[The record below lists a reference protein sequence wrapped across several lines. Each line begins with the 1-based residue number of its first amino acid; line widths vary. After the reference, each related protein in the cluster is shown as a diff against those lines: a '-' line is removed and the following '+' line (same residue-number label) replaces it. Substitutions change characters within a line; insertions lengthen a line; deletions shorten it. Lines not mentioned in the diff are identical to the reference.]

1 MRSAAWDLILLFAV
15 GSLLLFAFDYADAI
29 RLVLPMYQ
37 LMKEYIL
44 FVIACLAVLIGFG
57 IVGRQPRIGS
67 R

>member
-15 GSLLLFAFDYADAI
+15 GSLLFFVFDYADAI

-37 LMKEYIL
+37 LVKEYIL
-44 FVIACLAVLIGFG
+44 LIIAASAVLIGFR
-57 IVGRQPRIGS
+57 IVGREPRIRS